1 MNKDVIIS
9 VVGTEQTPEGN
20 DKVEFVTE
28 GQYYKKGSKVY
39 LKYKESEMTG
49 FDNTTTTLKIDGDTV
64 SMTRFGNFNSHMVFK
79 SGEQHLSYY
88 ETPYGSFT
96 IGIISDDVKVK
107 MDEEKADI
115 SIKYLL
121 EIDNAARAEHEIRL
135 SVHHA

>member
-1 MNKDVIIS
+1 
-9 VVGTEQTPEGN
+9 
-20 DKVEFVTE
+20 
-28 GQYYKKGSKVY
+28 
-39 LKYKESEMTG
+39 
-49 FDNTTTTLKIDGDTV
+49 
-64 SMTRFGNFNSHMVFK
+64 MTRFGNFNSHMVFK
-79 SGEQHLSYY
+79 SGEQHLSHY

-135 SVHHA
+135 SVHNA

>member
-1 MNKDVIIS
+1 MNRDVIIS
-9 VVGTEQTPEGN
+9 VLGTEQRPDGS
-20 DKVEFVTE
+20 DKIEFVTE
-28 GQYYKKGSKVY
+28 GRYYKKGSKVY

-79 SGEQHLSYY
+79 SGEQHLSHY

-121 EIDNAARAEHEIRL
+121 EIDNATRAEHEIRL
-135 SVHHA
+135 SVHNA

>member
-64 SMTRFGNFNSHMVFK
+64 SMTRFGNFNSHMVF
-79 SGEQHLSYY
+79 
-88 ETPYGSFT
+88 
-96 IGIISDDVKVK
+96 
-107 MDEEKADI
+107 
-115 SIKYLL
+115 
-121 EIDNAARAEHEIRL
+121 
-135 SVHHA
+135 